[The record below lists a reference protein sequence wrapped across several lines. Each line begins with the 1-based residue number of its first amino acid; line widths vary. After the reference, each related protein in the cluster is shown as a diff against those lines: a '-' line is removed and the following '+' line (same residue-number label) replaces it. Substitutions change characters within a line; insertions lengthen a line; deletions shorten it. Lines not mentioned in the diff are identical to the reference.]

1 MQVISMHWT
10 STISIIYLKLGLSKS
25 PSVQVN
31 TMTNDPY
38 LVSVKAHLENAFF
51 NVSIT
56 KMMKRLVEWA

>member
-1 MQVISMHWT
+1 M
-10 STISIIYLKLGLSKS
+10 KLGLSKS

-38 LVSVKAHLENAFF
+38 LVSVKAHLENTFF

-56 KMMKRLVEWA
+56 KMMKGLVIWA